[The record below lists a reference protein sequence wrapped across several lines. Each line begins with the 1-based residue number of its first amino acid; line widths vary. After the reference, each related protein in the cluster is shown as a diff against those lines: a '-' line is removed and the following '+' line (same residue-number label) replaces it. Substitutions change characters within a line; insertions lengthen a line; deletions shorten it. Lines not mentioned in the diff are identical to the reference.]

1 MEQVSG
7 RAGRKFK
14 RGTVVIQT
22 HNTTHPVIQHVV
34 NHDYNG
40 MLEILL
46 EERRKYHYPPYYRLI
61 LIKLKHSDSK
71 LLDQAANAL
80 ARDLKSTF
88 GNKVLGPEYPLVSR
102 ISNLYIKHIL
112 LKIER
117 TAKLQEEKETLSD
130 ILRQFSK
137 IKDYNKVR
145 VIVDVD
151 PQ

>member
-22 HNTTHPVIQHVV
+22 HNAAHPVIQHVV
-34 NHDYNG
+34 NHDYSG

-46 EERRKYHYPPYYRLI
+46 EERRKFHYPPYYRLI
-61 LIKLKHSDSK
+61 LIKLKYSESH
-71 LLDQAANAL
+71 LLDQAAIAL
-80 ARDLKSTF
+80 ARELKHEF
-88 GNKVLGPEYPLVSR
+88 GNKVLGPEYPLVSK

-112 LKIER
+112 VKIER
-117 TAKLQEEKETLSD
+117 TAKLQDEKERLSQ

-137 IKDYNKVR
+137 IKDYSKVR
-145 VIVDVD
+145 IIVDVD